1 MQVGHI
7 KKIKTELTSPIE
19 LKVDCDINSLNVLV
33 GQNGSGK
40 SFVLVLSYAVHQV
53 TNDLIMKGNN
63 SNWILNSCFKSP
75 VTGFIRCEFE
85 NAWIEFKLNES
96 KIEDLKYNLGKVDT
110 LTKALY
116 LSSNMRTFSNVDM
129 YMTLRQTMS
138 VAQLCEIYP
147 HYDMMYVEMLYA
159 KCPFELKLN
168 ESQKILAESTGF
180 EVKDTNVSY
189 DNGFKIG
196 DKHISSLN
204 SGSQAILTM
213 LIAGSL

>member
-1 MQVGHI
+1 M
-7 KKIKTELTSPIE
+7 
-19 LKVDCDINSLNVLV
+19 
-33 GQNGSGK
+33 
-40 SFVLVLSYAVHQV
+40 
-53 TNDLIMKGNN
+53 NDLIMKGNN

-85 NAWIEFKLNES
+85 NAWIELKLDNTRVI
-96 KIEDLKYNLGKVDT
+96 KIDYDLGKVNI

-116 LSSNMRTFSNVDM
+116 LSSTMRTFSNVDM

-138 VAQLCEIYP
+138 AEQLCEIYP
-147 HYDMMYVEMLYA
+147 HYDMMYAEMLFA

-168 ESQKILAESTGF
+168 ESQKLLTEATGF
-180 EVKDTNVSY
+180 DIKDFTITY
-189 DNGFKIG
+189 DKGFKIG